1 MGLVLFGAVLAM
13 QRYTGQTDESL
24 KIYDETPT
32 IEALQ
37 QAEETAEPQPAIAP
51 LPEGGLPPGW
61 TDEQW
66 QWYGYEYLAG
76 TYGDGPQ

>member
-1 MGLVLFGAVLAM
+1 MGLVLFGAVLAL
-13 QRYTGQTDESL
+13 QRPTGQTDDPL

-32 IEALQ
+32 IETL
-37 QAEETAEPQPAIAP
+37 QPAEGAGESQSSIAP

-66 QWYGYEYLAG
+66 QWYGHEYLAG
-76 TYGDGPQ
+76 TYGDGQQ